1 MITYCYK
8 HDKCHVINLLTFFKL
23 LCTHN
28 ILIISYYACI
38 INMLN
43 FYFFEI
49 FFKNYKI
56 SKLADN
62 QMIMILNYACIIIAI
77 FVEILK
83 KMQTKLTQLLN
94 INYPIIQA
102 PMFLVSN
109 TAMVI
114 EAMHSGIAGCI
125 PALNYRTLDA
135 LKKAI
140 HELKKA
146 KVAGGSFGFNLI
158 VNKSNIKYKEQL
170 RVLCEEGCDFIIT
183 SLGSPEETIKQAHQ
197 VGIKV
202 FCDVVDLK
210 FAQKVEALGADA
222 IIAVNNEAGGH
233 RGNVSP
239 EVLIKELVSHCN
251 IPIISAGGVGC
262 KADVDKMLGFGA
274 AGVSVG
280 SPFIASTEAN
290 VTNEYKQACV
300 DYGAKDIVMT
310 ERISGTPCTVINTPY
325 VQKIGTKQTW
335 LEAILNKNKKL
346 KKWVKM
352 IRFSIGMRATEKA
365 ATQATYKTV
374 WVAGPSIEFTK
385 DIQPVKAIVKRLT
398 H

>member
-1 MITYCYK
+1 ME
-8 HDKCHVINLLTFFKL
+8 H
-23 LCTHN
+23 
-28 ILIISYYACI
+28 
-38 INMLN
+38 
-43 FYFFEI
+43 
-49 FFKNYKI
+49 
-56 SKLADN
+56 
-62 QMIMILNYACIIIAI
+62 Q
-77 FVEILK
+77 
-83 KMQTKLTQLLN
+83 LTQLLN
-94 INYPIIQA
+94 IKYPIIQA

-114 EAMHSGIAGCI
+114 EAMKSGIAGCI
-125 PALNYRTLDA
+125 PALNYRTLDE
-135 LKKAI
+135 LKTAI
-140 HELKKA
+140 HALKKA
-146 KVAGGSFGFNLI
+146 KVEGGSFGFNLI
-158 VNKSNIKYKEQL
+158 VNKSNIKFKEQL

-183 SLGSPEETIKQAHQ
+183 SLGSPEETINQAHQ

-210 FAQKVEALGADA
+210 FAKKVEALGADA

-239 EVLIKELVSHCN
+239 EVLIKELVANCN

-262 KADVDKMLGFGA
+262 KADVDTMLGFGA

-280 SPFIASTEAN
+280 SPFIASVEAN
-290 VTNEYKQACV
+290 VTDEYKQACIN
-300 DYGAKDIVMT
+300 YGAKDIVMT

-325 VQKIGTKQTW
+325 VQKIGTKTTW
-335 LEAILNKNKKL
+335 LETILNKHKRL

-352 IRFSIGMRATEKA
+352 VRFSIGMNATKNA
-365 ATQATYKTV
+365 ATKATYKTV

-385 DIQPVKAIVKRLT
+385 EILPVKTIVERLT